1 MTQMEAASPP
11 LPFPVSAVQRL
22 RGHPSG
28 LKGRC
33 RDRCATGLRPALDP
47 GGICGPS
54 RAAAGAGAKPL
65 PARRHGAH
73 DQVPTNRV
81 STVTGHCLNL
91 VDEASARSAIA
102 ETNHDPQPTTP

>member
-1 MTQMEAASPP
+1 MTQTEAASPP
-11 LPFPVSAVQRL
+11 LPFPGERRA
-22 RGHPSG
+22 
-28 LKGRC
+28 K
-33 RDRCATGLRPALDP
+33 ATGPPPPA
-47 GGICGPS
+47 S
-54 RAAAGAGAKPL
+54 HRAVARAGAKPL